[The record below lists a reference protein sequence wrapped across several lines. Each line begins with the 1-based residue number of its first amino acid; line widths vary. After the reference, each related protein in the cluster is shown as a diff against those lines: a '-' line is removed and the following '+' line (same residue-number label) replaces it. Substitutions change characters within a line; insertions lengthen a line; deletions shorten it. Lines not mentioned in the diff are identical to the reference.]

1 MQIKTIQV
9 SDTVSVEIEKSYQA
23 RTFGALRYIVWVQRN
38 NHLWRYI
45 GPCAYKPVAD
55 VEAAALR
62 AVKRIEKNPDLL
74 SY

>member
-1 MQIKTIQV
+1 
-9 SDTVSVEIEKSYQA
+9 
-23 RTFGALRYIVWVQRN
+23 VWVQRN